1 MWYRCRMEY
10 HFCRFSKAWVELE
23 ITVLSEII
31 QDWKDFPEDANR
43 VVRCN
48 RVVVPRDGE
57 ERREGEVKKDST
69 LRHR

>member
-43 VVRCN
+43 VV
-48 RVVVPRDGE
+48 VPRDGE
-57 ERREGEVKKDST
+57 ERREGEVKKDSA